1 VQVTTGLK
9 GNRGDR
15 GDKDGNNGGNRRRHA
30 SGNVNSWTREYK
42 WVLKYSSGQ
51 QYEEAIKTLNVSLTL
66 NNLSAAKCCRGL
78 WLVMICTKRCHT
90 SSATWS
96 PANSIRRSTVDT
108 YLHRVRFR
116 IEVEMRTE
124 EEKNK
129 N

>member
-1 VQVTTGLK
+1 
-9 GNRGDR
+9 
-15 GDKDGNNGGNRRRHA
+15 
-30 SGNVNSWTREYK
+30 
-42 WVLKYSSGQ
+42 
-51 QYEEAIKTLNVSLTL
+51 
-66 NNLSAAKCCRGL
+66 L